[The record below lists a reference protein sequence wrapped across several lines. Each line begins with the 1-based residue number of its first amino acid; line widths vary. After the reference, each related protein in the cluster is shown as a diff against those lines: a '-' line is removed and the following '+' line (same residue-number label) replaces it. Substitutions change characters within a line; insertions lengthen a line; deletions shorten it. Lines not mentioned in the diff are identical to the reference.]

1 MGSRLGS
8 GCVWL
13 DKVQLEISYH
23 ELFKICGDPQAL
35 VTDMVVEGMWDVNF
49 RKGLDEGQMAQW
61 RDMERKLMGVTIS
74 DEEDTMVWSLE
85 KKWGVLSA
93 IYV

>member
-1 MGSRLGS
+1 
-8 GCVWL
+8 
-13 DKVQLEISYH
+13 
-23 ELFKICGDPQAL
+23 
-35 VTDMVVEGMWDVNF
+35 MVVEGMWDVNF

-85 KKWGVLSA
+85 KNGV
-93 IYV
+93 Y